1 MKIKWLLPVYL
12 LLTTALS
19 AQVKK
24 TVLITSAGAKADG
37 RTNNAVVIQKLI
49 DQVSAAGGGKVIVP
63 PGNFMT
69 GSLFMKSNVELHIQ
83 LGAVLLGS
91 HNVNDYKK
99 VAGKAS
105 LILAE
110 NQNNISVTGEGIID
124 GQGQELMLDV
134 FQKLRSGELKS
145 ADSIWLVK
153 RPGVGRAHDIY
164 FRGCKGVKVTDI
176 TLKNSS
182 DWVQDY
188 RECTD
193 VIIDKMTVQSTAYWN
208 NDGLDITD
216 CKNVRITNCFI
227 NASDDALCFKS
238 ENPKSSCENVVV
250 DNCTL
255 RSSANGLKF
264 GTANAGGFR
273 NFKITNLTIFDTYRS
288 AIALES
294 VDGGF
299 MDNID
304 IRNVNAKNTGN
315 AIFIR
320 RGHRNKTGPVSTLK
334 GIYIANVKVE
344 TPLLKPDQG
353 YPIEGPPDHLRPG
366 FDKMPVR
373 PSHYHIYGHPFLPYN
388 LIPSSIVG
396 IPGYPVEDVTL
407 ENIEISYGGRASKDI
422 AYIPL
427 NKITSIDE
435 NVEGYPDFSMWG
447 ELPAWGLYMR
457 HAEGIKIK
465 NFKVSYKEDDFRPA
479 FVFDDVK
486 GIDLTDV
493 QIPTA
498 RDMPM
503 IHLNN
508 SNSVNFK
515 NLKIPV
521 TEEKA
526 ILKTNYK

>member
-1 MKIKWLLPVYL
+1 MKNKSL
-12 LLTTALS
+12 LLVSILITS
-19 AQVKK
+19 ISFAQVKS
-24 TVLITSAGAKADG
+24 TLITSVGAIADG
-37 RTNNAVVIQKLI
+37 RTNNAAVIQKLI
-49 DQVSAAGGGKVIVP
+49 DKVSAGGGGKIVVP

-69 GSLFMKSNVELHIQ
+69 GSLFLKSNVELNIQ

-91 HNVNDYKK
+91 TYVKDYQK

-110 NQNNISVTGEGIID
+110 NQNNVSITGEGIID
-124 GQGQELMLDV
+124 GQGQELMMDV
-134 FQKLRSGELKS
+134 FKKLRSGELKS
-145 ADSIWLVK
+145 DDSIWLVK
-153 RPGVGRAHDIY
+153 RPGVGRAHDL
-164 FRGCKGVKVTDI
+164 FFKDCKGIKIKGI

-193 VIIDKMTVQSTAYWN
+193 VVIDGITVQSTAYWN

-264 GTANAGGFR
+264 GTANLGGFR

-299 MDNID
+299 MDHID

-320 RGHRNKTGPVSTLK
+320 RGHRNKTGPVSTLT
-334 GIYIANVKVE
+334 GIYIANIKVE
-344 TPLLKPDQG
+344 TPLYKPDQG

-373 PSHYHIYGHPFLPYN
+373 PSSFHIYGHPYLPYN

-396 IPGYPVEDVTL
+396 VPGYPVEDVTL
-407 ENIEISYGGRASKDI
+407 ENIEISYGGRSSKDI

-427 NKITSIDE
+427 DKITSIPE
-435 NVEGYPDFSMWG
+435 NETGYPDFSMWG

-457 HAEGIKIK
+457 HAEGIKIR
-465 NFKVSYKEDDFRPA
+465 NFTVSYKEDDFRPA

-486 GIDLTDV
+486 GIELTDV
-493 QIPTA
+493 KIPTA
-498 RDMPM
+498 KEMPM
-503 IHLNN
+503 IFLNN
-508 SNSVNFK
+508 ATNVNMK
-515 NLKIPV
+515 ELKIPV
-521 TEEKA
+521 SENKA
-526 ILKTNYK
+526 IMKVNNK

>member
-1 MKIKWLLPVYL
+1 MRNKWLLPACL
-12 LLTTALS
+12 FFTMGS
-19 AQVKK
+19 FAQVKN
-24 TVLITSAGAKADG
+24 TIITSAGAIADG
-37 RTNNAVVIQKLI
+37 RTNNGPVIQNLI
-49 DQVSAAGGGKVIVP
+49 DKISAGGGGRITIP

-69 GSLFMKSNVELHIQ
+69 GSLLLKSNVELHID
-83 LGAVLLGS
+83 LGGVLLGS
-91 HNVNDYKK
+91 HSTNDYKK
-99 VAGKAS
+99 LDKQTAL
-105 LILAE
+105 LIAD
-110 NQNNISVTGEGIID
+110 NQQNISITGEGIID
-124 GQGQELMLDV
+124 GQGQELMLDI
-134 FQKLRSGELKS
+134 FQKLRSGELKD
-145 ADSIWLVK
+145 DSIWLVK
-153 RPGVGRAHDIY
+153 RPETGRSKNIY
-164 FRGCKGVKVTDI
+164 FFGCKGVTIRDI
-176 TLKNSS
+176 TIKNSS
-182 DWVQDY
+182 GWVQDY

-193 VIIDKMTVQSTAYWN
+193 LTIDHITVQSTAYWN
-208 NDGLDITD
+208 NDGLDVTD
-216 CKNVRITNCFI
+216 SKNVRITNCFI

-238 ENPKSSCENVVV
+238 SNPKSSCENVFV

-304 IRNVNAKNTGN
+304 IRNVTAKNTGN

-320 RGHRNKTGPVSTLK
+320 RGRRNKTGPVSTLN

-373 PSHYHIYGHPFLPYN
+373 PSSYHIYGHPYLPYN

-396 IPGYPVEDVTL
+396 IPGYPVEDVTM
-407 ENIEISYGGRASKDI
+407 ENIEISYGGRSSKDI

-427 NKITSIDE
+427 DKITNIPE
-435 NVEGYPDFSMWG
+435 NEAGYPDFSMWG

-457 HAEGIKIK
+457 HVEGIKIK
-465 NFKVSYKEDDFRPA
+465 NFTISFKEDDFRPA

-486 GIDLTDV
+486 SIDLADIK
-493 QIPTA
+493 IPTA
-498 RDMPM
+498 KEMPM
-503 IHLNN
+503 IFLNN
-508 SNSVNFK
+508 ASGVNLK
-515 NLKIPV
+515 GLKIPV
-521 TEEKA
+521 SEEKA
-526 ILKTNYK
+526 IQKANNK

>member
-1 MKIKWLLPVYL
+1 MKNKSL
-12 LLTTALS
+12 LLVSILITS
-19 AQVKK
+19 ISFAQVKS
-24 TVLITSAGAKADG
+24 TLITSVGAIADG
-37 RTNNAVVIQKLI
+37 RTNNAAVIQKLI
-49 DQVSAAGGGKVIVP
+49 DKVSAGGGGKIVVP

-69 GSLFMKSNVELHIQ
+69 GSLFLKSNVELNIQ

-91 HNVNDYKK
+91 TYVKDYQK

-110 NQNNISVTGEGIID
+110 NQNNVSITGEGIID
-124 GQGQELMLDV
+124 GQGQELMMDV
-134 FQKLRSGELKS
+134 FKKLRSGELKS
-145 ADSIWLVK
+145 DDSIWLVK
-153 RPGVGRAHDIY
+153 RPGVGRAHDL
-164 FRGCKGVKVTDI
+164 FFKDCKGIKIKGI

-193 VIIDKMTVQSTAYWN
+193 VVIDGITVQSTAYWN

-250 DNCTL
+250 DYCTL

-264 GTANAGGFR
+264 GTANLGGFR

-299 MDNID
+299 MDHID

-320 RGHRNKTGPVSTLK
+320 RGHRNKTGPVSTLT
-334 GIYIANVKVE
+334 GIYIANIKVE
-344 TPLLKPDQG
+344 TPLYKPDQG

-373 PSHYHIYGHPFLPYN
+373 PSSFHIYGHPYLPYN

-396 IPGYPVEDVTL
+396 VPGYPVEDVTL
-407 ENIEISYGGRASKDI
+407 ENIEISYGGRSSKDI

-427 NKITSIDE
+427 DKITSIPE
-435 NVEGYPDFSMWG
+435 NETGYPDFSMWG

-457 HAEGIKIK
+457 HAEGIKIR
-465 NFKVSYKEDDFRPA
+465 NFTVSYKEDDFRPA

-486 GIDLTDV
+486 GIELTDV
-493 QIPTA
+493 KIPTA
-498 RDMPM
+498 KEMPM
-503 IHLNN
+503 IFLNN
-508 SNSVNFK
+508 ATNVNMK
-515 NLKIPV
+515 ELKIPV
-521 TEEKA
+521 SENKA
-526 ILKTNYK
+526 IMKANNK